1 MSLIDLEKFN
11 FSSPIYREI
20 LDDLKKTSQL
30 PVPLH
35 IMGLSGTGKSTWA
48 HWISKNYRN
57 PKVIDLQNQ
66 NIDQKIFE
74 EITQNFQC
82 DFILLEHVDCL
93 TLQNQKIL
101 LDWIDKEAYRKKI
114 VSTARGNLFAM
125 VQKNLFRSDLYYK
138 LTVLQVHLPGLDVAR
153 EEVSAIAQF
162 YLRVYEILY
171 NKSHLRISDQA
182 VRKLMNHDWTDH
194 IRELDQIIE
203 RAVVISASPE
213 ISENEIQFIRP
224 ISATNTLKQGVTLS
238 EMERQLILQTLQMTE
253 QNRTQAAQIL
263 GISIR
268 TLRNK
273 LNEYKEE
280 GLL

>member
-11 FSSPIYREI
+11 FYSPLYKEI
-20 LDDLKKTSQL
+20 LDDLNKTSQL

-35 IMGLSGTGKSTWA
+35 IMGHSGTGKSTWA
-48 HWISKNYRN
+48 QYISKNYRS
-57 PKVIDLQNQ
+57 PKVIDLQSAL
-66 NIDQKIFE
+66 IDARFFE
-74 EITQNFQC
+74 EETLKNQC
-82 DFILLEHVDCL
+82 DFIALENVDCL
-93 TLQNQKIL
+93 NLQDQKFL
-101 LDWIDKEAYRKKI
+101 LDWIEKDAYRKKI
-114 VSTARGNLFAM
+114 VSTARGNLFSM

-138 LTVLQVHLPGLDVAR
+138 LTVLQVHLPGLDLVR
-153 EEVSAIAQF
+153 EEVASMSQF

-171 NKSHLRISDQA
+171 NKLHLRLSDQA
-182 VRKLMNHDWTDH
+182 LRKLASHSWTDH

-203 RAVVISASPE
+203 RAVVIAAESE
-213 ISENEIQFIRP
+213 ISEADIQFVR
-224 ISATNTLKQGVTLS
+224 ATSTAGVLKQGVTLS
-238 EMERQLILQTLQMTE
+238 EMERQLILQTLKMTE

-273 LNEYKEE
+273 INEYKEE